1 MGYLKSCKVLVFCSF
16 LAASQMALAE
26 QSTIEFP
33 EGCYFS
39 SSKPPEEASRD
50 PGAVLFWLRIGKVGT
65 VYRGQIAN
73 ILTREHMPDLRIP
86 EERASFAT
94 TISSLVNDQYIDS
107 TSNTFIDS
115 IVSETTTNAR
125 NKSLIFIKFSD
136 EIRIGPKLKKTFNEG
151 RFRFLLVNY
160 GEMPIPF
167 YSIQCVPKL

>member
-1 MGYLKSCKVLVFCSF
+1 
-16 LAASQMALAE
+16 
-26 QSTIEFP
+26 
-33 EGCYFS
+33 
-39 SSKPPEEASRD
+39 
-50 PGAVLFWLRIGKVGT
+50 
-65 VYRGQIAN
+65 
-73 ILTREHMPDLRIP
+73 MPDLRIP